1 MDLILNNWQTR
12 LNPKLF
18 KKDPISSELGLRISR
33 EGLLLFAEV
42 GFDGFTFKKLA
53 ERLNTTESS
62 IYRYFDNKHRLLIY
76 LIAHHWLWL
85 EHQIYYNIQAYASV
99 EDQLNRALEIL
110 CHPEELAWPFEQLD
124 RKALQKVLID
134 ASLRAYYSDEVDLE
148 NKDGLFSDY
157 KRLNQRLSKLLT
169 QCAPDYPFPKALV
182 STIFETIHSQQ
193 FYAMHLPSLTDLD
206 HQRGQVFQFVST
218 LINNCITCHKS

>member
-1 MDLILNNWQTR
+1 MDLILNHWQTR

-18 KKDPISSELGLRISR
+18 KKDPISSDLGLRISK
-33 EGLLLFAEV
+33 EALLLFAEV

-85 EHQIYYNIQAYASV
+85 EHQIYFHIHAFSSP
-99 EDQLNRALEIL
+99 EDQLYRALEII
-110 CHPEELAWPFEQLD
+110 CHSDELPWPFEHLD
-124 RKALQKVLID
+124 RKALHMVLID
-134 ASLRAYYSDEVDLE
+134 ASLRAYYSHEVDLE

-157 KRLNQRLSKLLT
+157 KRLNHRLSVLL
-169 QCAPDYPFPKALV
+169 QQSAPNYPYPKAMI
-182 STIFETIHSQQ
+182 STIFETVHSQQ
-193 FYAMHLPSLTDLD
+193 FYAIHLPALTDLN
-206 HQRGQVFQFVST
+206 RSEGQVHQFVKT
-218 LINNCITCHKS
+218 LINNCITCQNL

>member
-18 KKDPISSELGLRISR
+18 KKDPISSELGMRISK

-85 EHQIYYNIQAYASV
+85 EHQIYFHIQAHATA

-110 CHPEELAWPFEQLD
+110 CQPEELAWPFQQLD

-157 KRLNQRLSKLLT
+157 KRLNHRLSVLLA

-182 STIFETIHSQQ
+182 STIFEAIHSQQ
-193 FYAMHLPSLTDLD
+193 FYAVHLPSLTDIN
-206 HQRGQVFQFVST
+206 QRQRQLYQFVKT
-218 LINNCITCHKS
+218 LINNSITCHRS